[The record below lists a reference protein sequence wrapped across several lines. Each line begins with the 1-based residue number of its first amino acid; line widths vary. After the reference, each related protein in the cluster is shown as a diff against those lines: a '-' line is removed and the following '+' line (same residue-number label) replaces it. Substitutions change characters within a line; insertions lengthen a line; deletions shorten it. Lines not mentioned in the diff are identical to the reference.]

1 MNTTPVGSQT
11 FNVAFAVTLSAVPT
25 GTATAATA
33 VVQNL
38 QCVTLMNQ
46 VVFSNTFNVAVSFP
60 TASGIV
66 TDSFAVPY
74 ANGFSIPGTV
84 AGMFCDLKATLNSG
98 TFTTA
103 TRTFTLNFTITAST
117 DFPPPP
123 AVDVDS
129 NIGVVGSPQ

>member
-11 FNVAFAVTLSAVPT
+11 YNVSFPVTLSAVPT

-33 VVQNL
+33 VIQNL
-38 QCVTLMNQ
+38 QCVTLTNQ
-46 VVFSNTFNVAVSFP
+46 VAFSNTFNVAVSYP
-60 TASGIV
+60 TATGIV

-74 ANGFSIPGTV
+74 ANGLSIPGTV
-84 AGMFCDLKATLNSG
+84 AGMFCDIKATLNAG
-98 TFTTA
+98 TFSTA
-103 TRTFTLNFTITAST
+103 TRTFSLNFTITAST

-123 AVDVDS
+123 AIDVDS